1 MDNNELLDNLK
12 LIVGD
17 TQVRTGEPMN
27 IHTTFRIGGCADYYV
42 QPSSI
47 EELQSLIQF
56 LNKSDIEYC
65 VIGNGSNLL
74 VSDKGI
80 RGVVIQLSD
89 TFDEVK
95 SPKTG
100 AYVFDERM
108 VPNEAVK
115 DFFK

>member
-47 EELQSLIQF
+47 EELQSLIRF

-65 VIGNGSNLL
+65 V
-74 VSDKGI
+74 KGYV
-80 RGVVIQLSD
+80 RNDVV
-89 TFDEVK
+89 
-95 SPKTG
+95 KT
-100 AYVFDERM
+100 R
-108 VPNEAVK
+108 
-115 DFFK
+115 

>member
-47 EELQSLIQF
+47 EELQSLIRF
-56 LNKSDIEYC
+56 LNKSDIECC
-65 VIGNGSNLL
+65 VIGNGPAPGIHRRLL
-74 VSDKGI
+74 NSSRTPPG
-80 RGVVIQLSD
+80 
-89 TFDEVK
+89 
-95 SPKTG
+95 
-100 AYVFDERM
+100 
-108 VPNEAVK
+108 
-115 DFFK
+115 

>member
-47 EELQSLIQF
+47 EELQSLIRF
-56 LNKSDIEYC
+56 LNKSDICYSLHIAFLIIIF
-65 VIGNGSNLL
+65 VFSIPQLL
-74 VSDKGI
+74 
-80 RGVVIQLSD
+80 
-89 TFDEVK
+89 
-95 SPKTG
+95 
-100 AYVFDERM
+100 
-108 VPNEAVK
+108 
-115 DFFK
+115 